1 MGAATDV
8 KQDIA
13 QAEAA
18 PTDVPPADAAQPADA
33 VDASPTVPVA
43 ALEGE
48 AASADVAPADVT
60 PADASQAAAA
70 AAATAPAD
78 AQVVSPAAHL
88 AEETMPSVVVEEVPV
103 RSACICMPSL

>member
-1 MGAATDV
+1 MDAVFSRKAKAKASAKPKEGVVEEKAAEKHPNLLEAENTPTIEVEKSQPVDGADQIAATDV

-18 PTDVPPADAAQPADA
+18 PTDVPPADAAQAADA

-48 AASADVAPADVT
+48 
-60 PADASQAAAA
+60 
-70 AAATAPAD
+70 
-78 AQVVSPAAHL
+78 
-88 AEETMPSVVVEEVPV
+88 
-103 RSACICMPSL
+103 